1 MLALWKKT
9 MTNVDSVLK
18 SRDITLLTNIF
29 YSKLWFSSSH
39 VWMWELDYKEDWT
52 PKNWLFRTVVLEKTL
67 ESSLDWKEIKPV
79 HPKINRPWIFIGRTD
94 AKAEAPILWPPDVK
108 RQLIGKDS
116 DAGKYWGQRIR
127 GWQRMG
133 WLDGII
139 ESVDM
144 SLSKLQQKVKHREA
158 WHVAVHGV
166 TKSQT
171 WVNNNKS
178 LAYNE
183 ANKGIKH
190 VQQLQNEERV
200 KKGFRWCIVKWKMGM
215 NLLVTIYHIIKK

>member
-94 AKAEAPILWPPDVK
+94 AKAEAPILWPPAAENWL
-108 RQLIGKDS
+108 RKDS
-116 DAGKYWGQRIR
+116 NARKDWRKEENEMTEDDMVGWHHWLNGHEFEQALRVGDGQ
-127 GWQRMG
+127 GSLVCCSPWSHKKWDMTEHLNWTEPFLLLLFFFFFDSTMKHMG
-133 WLDGII
+133 
-139 ESVDM
+139 S
-144 SLSKLQQKVKHREA
+144 
-158 WHVAVHGV
+158 
-166 TKSQT
+166 
-171 WVNNNKS
+171 
-178 LAYNE
+178 
-183 ANKGIKH
+183 
-190 VQQLQNEERV
+190 
-200 KKGFRWCIVKWKMGM
+200 
-215 NLLVTIYHIIKK
+215 